1 VSILTI
7 AYMEAN
13 KMKKQTGFTL
23 VEIAIVMVII
33 GLLLGGVLKGQEMIT
48 NAKVKGIEAD
58 FNGVTAALYSYQD
71 RYRALPGDDKK
82 ADRFGLNCSAT
93 PSECGDRN
101 GKIGGDFNSGTDGD
115 ESRLFWLHLRNAGLV
130 AGDTTT
136 ADGGQD
142 QPLNKVGGIMGVS
155 TGYTTVIIPSHFI
168 GFTDIPQ
175 DIAQIIE
182 AHGDNEKSD
191 SGSILGT
198 KNDGTTAAGDYKT
211 DELYYLFFKL

>member
-1 VSILTI
+1 
-7 AYMEAN
+7 MEAN

-82 ADRFGLNCSAT
+82 ATRFGAT
-93 PSECGDRN
+93 VPIGDRN
-101 GKIGGDFNSGTDGD
+101 GKIGGAFYSTTADV

-130 AGDTTT
+130 TGATTT

-198 KNDGTTAAGDYKT
+198 TTAGAATSNNKYDN

>member
-1 VSILTI
+1 
-7 AYMEAN
+7 MEAN

-82 ADRFGLNCSAT
+82 ATRFGAT
-93 PSECGDRN
+93 VPIGNRD
-101 GKIGGDFNSGTDGD
+101 GKIGGAFYSTTADV

-136 ADGGQD
+136 ADGQD
-142 QPLNKVGGIMGVS
+142 QPLNKAGGIMGVS

-198 KNDGTTAAGDYKT
+198 KT
-211 DELYYLFFKL
+211 DETTGNDYADDDLYYLFFKL

>member
-1 VSILTI
+1 
-7 AYMEAN
+7 
-13 KMKKQTGFTL
+13 MKKQTGFTL

-33 GLLLGGVLKGQEMIT
+33 GLLLGGVLKGREMIT

-82 ADRFGLNCSAT
+82 ATRFYT
-93 PSECGDRN
+93 TIPVGDRN
-101 GKIGGDFNSGTDGD
+101 GKIGTGSQFNSGNDGD
-115 ESRLFWLHLRNAGLV
+115 EPRLFWLHLRNAGLV

-136 ADGGQD
+136 IDGGQE
-142 QPLNKVGGIMGVS
+142 QPVNKVGGITGVA
-155 TGYTTVIIPSHFI
+155 TGYTTVINISSHFV
-168 GFTDIPQ
+168 GFTEIPQ

-182 AHGDNEKSD
+182 AHGDNEKSG
-191 SGSILGT
+191 SGSIQGT
-198 KNDGTTAAGDYKT
+198 KTDGTTGNDYGD

>member
-1 VSILTI
+1 
-7 AYMEAN
+7 MEAN

-82 ADRFGLNCSAT
+82 ATRFYTSIPVGNR
-93 PSECGDRN
+93 D
-101 GKIGGDFNSGTDGD
+101 GKIGGAFYSTTADV
-115 ESRLFWLHLRNAGLV
+115 ESRLFWLHLRNAGLI
-130 AGDTTT
+130 AGATTT
-136 ADGGQD
+136 ANGGQD
-142 QPLNKVGGIMGVS
+142 QPVNKVGGITGVA
-155 TGYTTVIIPSHFI
+155 TGYTSVINIPSHFVA
-168 GFTDIPQ
+168 FTDIPQ

-182 AHGDNEKSD
+182 AHGDNEESG
-191 SGSILGT
+191 SGSIQ
-198 KNDGTTAAGDYKT
+198 GTTTAGGDAGDYGT